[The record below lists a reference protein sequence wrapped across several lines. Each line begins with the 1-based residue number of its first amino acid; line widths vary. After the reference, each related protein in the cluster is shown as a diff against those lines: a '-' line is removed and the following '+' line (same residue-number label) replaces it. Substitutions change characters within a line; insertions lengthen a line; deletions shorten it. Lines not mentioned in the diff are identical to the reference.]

1 MFFCTILWT
10 NPKAG
15 HSIVQWVVG
24 RAERLGV
31 GETTPMPGRK
41 KKKKSARECRGLH
54 PYTIALAKES
64 QRERERVCVWNLPA
78 EFGGWFGSAAIC
90 GT

>member
-1 MFFCTILWT
+1 
-10 NPKAG
+10 
-15 HSIVQWVVG
+15 
-24 RAERLGV
+24 
-31 GETTPMPGRK
+31 MPGRK
-41 KKKKSARECRGLH
+41 KKKKSERECRGLH

-78 EFGGWFGSAAIC
+78 EFGGWFGSAATC